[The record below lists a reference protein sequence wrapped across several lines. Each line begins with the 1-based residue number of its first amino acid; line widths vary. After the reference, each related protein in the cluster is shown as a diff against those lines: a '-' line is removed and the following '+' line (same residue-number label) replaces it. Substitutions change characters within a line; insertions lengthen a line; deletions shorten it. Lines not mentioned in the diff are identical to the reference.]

1 MLSHF
6 PDPDMP
12 DYRDMRLLE
21 ESRVIPEAVIESY
34 DLQNASITAMETGS
48 YNIHFKV
55 VSQSDSSEPD
65 ELFDLRRSNRPSQP
79 GNLTYESEILI
90 HLRERGF
97 DLAPEIVPTAKGE
110 PNLWFDDTGWTLFRW
125 MGDGPGTHKQAL
137 TEAGSK
143 SAAHTL
149 AAFHVACENFT
160 PTAKRGDWPVFTPP
174 TVDHQTW
181 LLRAESLAEHYDASI
196 EGGAEDLR
204 QMARRSADELATM

>member
-90 HLRERGF
+90 HLREHGF

-110 PNLWFDDTGWTLFRW
+110 PNL
-125 MGDGPGTHKQAL
+125 
-137 TEAGSK
+137 
-143 SAAHTL
+143 
-149 AAFHVACENFT
+149 
-160 PTAKRGDWPVFTPP
+160 
-174 TVDHQTW
+174 
-181 LLRAESLAEHYDASI
+181 
-196 EGGAEDLR
+196 
-204 QMARRSADELATM
+204 